1 MRTHC
6 CPTAMFSASTHGRMQ
21 PVPAFRRILT
31 LVCAGCGTGVR
42 HPSRGPT
49 LTCPLRACRQHLIGT
64 EQWYECSEPSDDPVI
79 TCFLAPEWMNL
90 ASETWL
96 CSDALKSED
105 KRWRSSYG
113 EDSY

>member
-1 MRTHC
+1 M
-6 CPTAMFSASTHGRMQ
+6 
-21 PVPAFRRILT
+21 
-31 LVCAGCGTGVR
+31 
-42 HPSRGPT
+42 HPRF
-49 LTCPLRACRQHLIGT
+49 TCPLCARRQHHIGT

-90 ASETWL
+90 AEETWL

>member
-1 MRTHC
+1 
-6 CPTAMFSASTHGRMQ
+6 
-21 PVPAFRRILT
+21 
-31 LVCAGCGTGVR
+31 
-42 HPSRGPT
+42 
-49 LTCPLRACRQHLIGT
+49 
-64 EQWYECSEPSDDPVI
+64 VI

-90 ASETWL
+90 EEETWL

>member
-1 MRTHC
+1 MFIARARTAAC
-6 CPTAMFSASTHGRMQ
+6 SQSQRFCG
-21 PVPAFRRILT
+21 ILT
-31 LVCAGCGTGVR
+31 PAAAPALDILAVDPRSPSPCAR
-42 HPSRGPT
+42 
-49 LTCPLRACRQHLIGT
+49 RQHHIGT

-90 ASETWL
+90 EAETWL

>member
-1 MRTHC
+1 M
-6 CPTAMFSASTHGRMQ
+6 
-21 PVPAFRRILT
+21 
-31 LVCAGCGTGVR
+31 CAR
-42 HPSRGPT
+42 
-49 LTCPLRACRQHLIGT
+49 RQHHIGT
-64 EQWYECSEPSDDPVI
+64 EQWYERSEPSDDPVI

-90 ASETWL
+90 ADETWL

>member
-1 MRTHC
+1 MGSNNPEACTRLESQKEAN
-6 CPTAMFSASTHGRMQ
+6 TAAPFHEG
-21 PVPAFRRILT
+21 
-31 LVCAGCGTGVR
+31 
-42 HPSRGPT
+42 
-49 LTCPLRACRQHLIGT
+49 RQHHIGT

-90 ASETWL
+90 EAETWL